1 MEYKDFSG
9 ETACH
14 GNEERHVLVISVSYE
29 CIVRMATS
37 RQKESTGKVA
47 RRKILKL
54 LSASL
59 WRIYKEIFVGQIL

>member
-1 MEYKDFSG
+1 
-9 ETACH
+9 
-14 GNEERHVLVISVSYE
+14 VISVSYE